1 MQDYQILAD
10 LFGRYHEKSAGN
22 PDEMACK
29 PCKENWREFSI
40 RREGE
45 SKMSLDAIEKVTE
58 IEQQM
63 RELRANADAQVQ
75 KVKADA
81 ERDGQARLVQARAA
95 AAEEGKALMKAAES
109 RAAQKAE
116 EIQRNAE
123 KEADTLRKTA
133 EQRLEEAAEFIV
145 GRVVNQ

>member
-95 AAEEGKALMKAAES
+95 AAEEGKALMKAAFC
-109 RAAQKAE
+109 RFQKAE

-145 GRVVNQ
+145 GRVVSH

>member
-75 KVKADA
+75 KVKA
-81 ERDGQARLVQARAA
+81 EARLVQARAA

-145 GRVVNQ
+145 GRVVSH

>member
-22 PDEMACK
+22 PNEMACK

-95 AAEEGKALMKAAES
+95 AGRRRARRCES
-109 RAAQKAE
+109 GRKPGAAQKAE

-123 KEADTLRKTA
+123 KEADTLRKTGG
-133 EQRLEEAAEFIV
+133 AAV
-145 GRVVNQ
+145 GGSCGVLLSEGL